1 MPLFKTAPDARNI
14 GWLSKNAGRRITL
27 SVRLNITTSYKSV
40 MDLSLIRVIPLEE
53 DFDGPIS
60 RRAFPV

>member
-14 GWLSKNAGRRITL
+14 GLLSKNAGRRITL